1 MDLFKEFEEDEKI
14 NNLFQYIAR
23 TKIKDKV
30 FQEDFIYNK
39 QYVFKSIFD
48 NELCN
53 KIVKE
58 CLDINEWVS
67 DSNSLYYHYKY
78 IDIDKLSID
87 TFKTIL
93 TIIYN
98 KIPELSD
105 LYQLENVKLEIT
117 QLVIIKNDE
126 NNDYFIRNFK
136 DVEFLKFTI
145 LLNSQE
151 EFEGGGIEFSI
162 YNPTVIDISNSSLST
177 HERMNK
183 IINLQKGDICIH
195 GSLFYRNHNIT
206 KGYMYSLVG
215 YIRPV
220 SVLEVVFNY

>member
-1 MDLFKEFEEDEKI
+1 MDLLEKFEDDDKM
-14 NNLFQYIAR
+14 NNLFQYIVR
-23 TKIKDKV
+23 TKLKDKV

-48 NELCN
+48 HELCN

-58 CLDINEWVS
+58 CIDINEWVS
-67 DSNSLYYHYKY
+67 ETNSLHYQYKY
-78 IDIDKLSID
+78 IDIEKLSID
-87 TFKTIL
+87 TFKNIL

-105 LYQLENVKLEIT
+105 LYELENVKLEIT

-136 DVEFLKFTI
+136 DVDFLKFTI
-145 LLNSQE
+145 LLNSQD

-183 IINLQKGDICIH
+183 NINLQKGDICIH
-195 GSLFYRNHNIT
+195 GSLFYRNNNIT
-206 KGYMYSLVG
+206 KGSMYSLVG
-215 YIRPV
+215 YIKPV